1 MKVCLQDTLIRAFKL
16 AFWFARWL
24 NLRLICH
31 CELCESKAWQSI
43 KIKIMLKFT
52 KSLPLI
58 YTTLLKSFTNFTKT
72 ERTKM
77 KKYLYIM
84 ACALAFIACED
95 KNGVAFTDIENK
107 SLIID
112 KIIVAGET
120 FTPSPLQ
127 DDNASIL
134 FSKNDYNGFAG
145 CNSFFGSLS
154 LKGNKIAFAG
164 NGGATKMLCPPEV
177 MLFEDT
183 LLSQLIGEFTLG
195 KENDKL
201 ILQSKEMKIY
211 FK

>member
-31 CELCESKAWQSI
+31 CKLCESKAWQSI

-52 KSLPLI
+52 KSLSLI

-72 ERTKM
+72 KRTKM

-84 ACALAFIACED
+84 ACALAFMACED

-120 FTPSPLQ
+120 FTPISFAFEISRFLI
-127 DDNASIL
+127 SIIKISARL
-134 FSKNDYNGFAG
+134 KQSCPFSFV
-145 CNSFFGSLS
+145 L
-154 LKGNKIAFAG
+154 
-164 NGGATKMLCPPEV
+164 
-177 MLFEDT
+177 
-183 LLSQLIGEFTLG
+183 
-195 KENDKL
+195 
-201 ILQSKEMKIY
+201 
-211 FK
+211 